1 MKYKYLGWIAAVVLS
16 ALFIACAKDETAI
29 PDPGPEPDTEPSYDP
44 DTERGWYDAPYIRY
58 EAEPGFCSSN
68 GSFLAPSD
76 RIPDVQS
83 EATNQTALSLAAPG
97 DWVEWT
103 CQKAAEGMVIRF
115 SIPDAPEGGGTKGI
129 LALYVDGEK
138 IRDIELDSYHA
149 WQYKKPGAGPYL
161 WYFDNTPA
169 PDKYARMQY
178 DDKRVLLEE
187 KIPAGAT
194 FRLVKEDAGAGPYT
208 IDFVELEP
216 VPAPLNYLDLMDG
229 STVCYHPQTDG
240 PLNVFIELHQGHSIF
255 IPAGRYEFDWG
266 ILLSSNTK
274 LIGAGS
280 WYTELYFRADPNDP
294 ETINRRG
301 FFPKTG
307 DAGNSAIKHLYM
319 DTALERRYLNYH
331 GGGGLN
337 GNPPGKVI
345 DGRVG
350 DDFVMEDVWA
360 EHFETGPWITV
371 GKNMRI
377 SKCRFR
383 NYYADGLHVFG
394 GENGLV
400 ERCDLRNNGDDNL
413 ALENWADKMEC
424 RHITIECG
432 WRAGGIAFLG
442 EQGGGGYYVHN
453 LLVKDMFEVGIRIFG
468 TKDSQ
473 LCNTT
478 FERCGARGGEG
489 GIYGDIAGNAVA
501 AVHIESM
508 SRDDVCRVKFSN
520 VDVKDSRWDAFNLQ
534 REEKYSTKFDGVVF
548 ENVLIDGW
556 QGYGVHFGSYIT
568 GDIGYRNLVFQNG
581 AGERQNEIPETLNFH
596 EISADAK

>member
-208 IDFVELEP
+208 IDFVELERSVYGGKRTAVYYCHP
-216 VPAPLNYLDLMDG
+216 YTSCERG
-229 STVCYHPQTDG
+229 S
-240 PLNVFIELHQGHSIF
+240 NE
-255 IPAGRYEFDWG
+255 R
-266 ILLSSNTK
+266 
-274 LIGAGS
+274 
-280 WYTELYFRADPNDP
+280 
-294 ETINRRG
+294 INRDIRRQ
-301 FFPKTG
+301 FPKGT
-307 DAGNSAIKHLYM
+307 DFSKVS
-319 DTALERRYLNYH
+319 ERRVQGVARWVNAYPRELF
-331 GGGGLN
+331 GFAT
-337 GNPPGKVI
+337 P
-345 DGRVG
+345 
-350 DDFVMEDVWA
+350 A
-360 EHFETGPWITV
+360 E
-371 GKNMRI
+371 
-377 SKCRFR
+377 
-383 NYYADGLHVFG
+383 
-394 GENGLV
+394 
-400 ERCDLRNNGDDNL
+400 
-413 ALENWADKMEC
+413 
-424 RHITIECG
+424 
-432 WRAGGIAFLG
+432 AFA
-442 EQGGGGYYVHN
+442 
-453 LLVKDMFEVGIRIFG
+453 
-468 TKDSQ
+468 T
-473 LCNTT
+473 
-478 FERCGARGGEG
+478 
-489 GIYGDIAGNAVA
+489 AVA
-501 AVHIESM
+501 S
-508 SRDDVCRVKFSN
+508 
-520 VDVKDSRWDAFNLQ
+520 L
-534 REEKYSTKFDGVVF
+534 
-548 ENVLIDGW
+548 
-556 QGYGVHFGSYIT
+556 
-568 GDIGYRNLVFQNG
+568 
-581 AGERQNEIPETLNFH
+581 
-596 EISADAK
+596 